1 MDQMLSPGF
10 SIPSIGTP
18 LHQMEADQQI
28 VAANPVYHPSAMP
41 QHNNHDVNSNG
52 AHGGNPNVTA
62 NNMYAH
68 DLSHIM
74 GSGNSPAPA
83 QNNTTMGQHPSLPVP
98 HKQMQTYQ
106 PSYQSSLSTNS
117 PSVMGTQNSG
127 GTATGTTP
135 QSMMQPQTPQSLM
148 SPMVPMSDRTDN
160 LSNIHQTMGPAT
172 PMTPMTPG
180 SADSG
185 IVPQLQ

>member
-28 VAANPVYHPSAMP
+28 VAANPVYHPSAMN
-41 QHNNHDVNSNG
+41 QHNNHDMNTNG
-52 AHGGNPNVTA
+52 AHNNNVSA
-62 NNMYAH
+62 NNMYSH

-74 GSGNSPAPA
+74 GGNSPAPA
-83 QNNTTMGQHPSLPVP
+83 ANSANMGHHPSLPAP
-98 HKQMQTYQ
+98 HKQMQSYQ
-106 PSYQSSLSTNS
+106 PSYQSSMSSATAN
-117 PSVMGTQNSG
+117 VVGTQNNSTSSTG
-127 GTATGTTP
+127 GTTP
-135 QSMMQPQTPQSLM
+135 QSLMQPQTPQSLM
-148 SPMVPMSDRTDN
+148 SPMVPMSDRSDN

-180 SADSG
+180 SADPG

>member
-1 MDQMLSPGF
+1 MDPMLSPGF

-28 VAANPVYHPSAMP
+28 VANPVYHPSAMN
-41 QHNNHDVNSNG
+41 QHNNHDMNTNG
-52 AHGGNPNVTA
+52 AA
-62 NNMYAH
+62 NNMYSH

-74 GSGNSPAPA
+74 GGNSPAPGSNTPNMA
-83 QNNTTMGQHPSLPVP
+83 QQHPTLPVP

-106 PSYQSSLSTNS
+106 PSYQSSMSSAT
-117 PSVMGTQNSG
+117 PSSNVMGTQNNASTSGSG
-127 GTATGTTP
+127 GGAAP
-135 QSMMQPQTPQSLM
+135 QSLMQPQTPQSLM

-180 SADSG
+180 SADPG

>member
-1 MDQMLSPGF
+1 MLSPGF

-28 VAANPVYHPSAMP
+28 VANPVYHPPSAIT
-41 QHNNHDVNSNG
+41 QHNNAQHDMNSNG
-52 AHGGNPNVTA
+52 VYGG
-62 NNMYAH
+62 H

-74 GSGNSPAPA
+74 GSGSSPAPA
-83 QNNTTMGQHPSLPVP
+83 VSGSVATSSSTSMGQHPTLPVP
-98 HKQMQTYQ
+98 HKQMQSYQ
-106 PSYQSSLSTNS
+106 PSYQSSMST
-117 PSVMGTQNSG
+117 G
-127 GTATGTTP
+127 GASATTAP

-180 SADSG
+180 SADPG